1 MPDSVVDLGS
11 EVVDDD
17 RRPKGLLCELELHS
31 IYNPLDYSLGK
42 LDSEKLASLEDVYKG
57 LGRRLE
63 R

>member
-17 RRPKGLLCELELHS
+17 RRPMGLLRELELHS

-42 LDSEKLASLEDVYKG
+42 LDSEKLASLVDVYKG